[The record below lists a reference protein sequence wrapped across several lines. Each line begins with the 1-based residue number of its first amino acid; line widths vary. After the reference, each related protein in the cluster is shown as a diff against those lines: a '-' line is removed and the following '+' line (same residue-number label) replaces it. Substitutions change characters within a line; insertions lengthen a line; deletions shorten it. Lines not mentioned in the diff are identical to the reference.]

1 MRTLLIS
8 SLSLAVI
15 TVATGPA
22 ISADMIRGYERQPV
36 VKHRSR
42 PVVRAHYVERR
53 RLDCSDMIVEYR
65 YIPRTEI
72 VTVCHRVRW

>member
-1 MRTLLIS
+1 MRALLIS
-8 SLSLAVI
+8 LLSLATAAAA
-15 TVATGPA
+15 TVPA
-22 ISADMIRGYERQPV
+22 MSADMIQGYERPPV

-42 PVVRAHYVERR
+42 PVIRAHYVERR

-72 VTVCHRVRW
+72 VTVCHRVR

>member
-1 MRTLLIS
+1 MRVLIIS
-8 SLSLAVI
+8 ALSLAL
-15 TVATGPA
+15 TASAGGPA
-22 ISADMIRGYERQPV
+22 VSADMIRSYERPPI

-42 PVVRAHYVERR
+42 PAIRAHYVERR

-72 VTVCHRVRW
+72 VTVCHRL

>member
-1 MRTLLIS
+1 MRVLLIS
-8 SLSLAVI
+8 LLSLAAA

-22 ISADMIRGYERQPV
+22 VSADMIQGYERPAA

-42 PVVRAHYVERR
+42 PVVRAHYAERR

-65 YIPRTEI
+65 YIPRTET
-72 VTVCHRVRW
+72 VTVCYRVRR